1 MSADDDDPGAMAQCQ
16 LCPARLAQSATQLF
30 GTTLGE
36 LVPPEAQRHLIN
48 AQRELLMAALVTIE
62 HNTSRG
68 RPARKRGRKRAA
80 KRSRRPSHVEVESD
94 PPSRAEIDSTRPS
107 HVDLD

>member
-1 MSADDDDPGAMAQCQ
+1 MSPRDEEGNAAAQCQ

-30 GTTLGE
+30 GSSLGE

-48 AQRELLMAALVTIE
+48 AQRELLMAVLVTIE

-68 RPARKRGRKRAA
+68 RPSQKRGRKRGAT
-80 KRSRRPSHVEVESD
+80 RSRRPSRVELEND
-94 PPSRAEIDSTRPS
+94 HPSPVEIDSMRPS